1 MTNGLKFG
9 LGAIALSVLLAS
21 WSGFRLYQELNK
33 RKSED
38 PLVWEADITVLEKT
52 AQTPSLTENAVV
64 FVGSS
69 SIRFWDTLRE
79 DMSPIAVI
87 QQGFGGAKLNDLVHY
102 ADRLVNVYKPN
113 AVVVFAGSNDLTP
126 GDTKPPK
133 QLLASYQE
141 FVARVRAE
149 DPKLLIYYIA
159 ITPSPRRWE
168 VWHIAQAANALIEEY
183 INKTPGLF
191 YIDTG
196 PALMGD
202 DGKPDKANYKFDNV
216 HLSDQGYRKWT
227 SIIRPHLL
235 KALLQF

>member
-1 MTNGLKFG
+1 MAKGLRYS
-9 LGAIALSVLLAS
+9 LGVIALVILLAS
-21 WSGFRLYQELNK
+21 WSGFRLYQEVNK
-33 RKSED
+33 VKSED
-38 PLVWEADITVLEKT
+38 PLAWEADITALEKT
-52 AQTPSLTENAVV
+52 TQATPLPENSVV

-69 SIRFWDTLRE
+69 SIRFWDTLAK
-79 DMSPIAVI
+79 DMAPITVI
-87 QQGFGGAKLNDLVHY
+87 RQGFGGAKLNDLVHY
-102 ADRLVNVYKPN
+102 AERVVTNYQPS

-126 GDTKPPK
+126 GETKSPE

-149 DPKLLIYYIA
+149 NPGLLIYYIA

-183 INKTPGLF
+183 INNTPRLF

-202 DGKPDKANYKFDNV
+202 DGMLDADNYLFDKVNLSEEGYK
-216 HLSDQGYRKWT
+216 KWT
-227 SIIRPHLL
+227 AIIRPRLL
-235 KALLQF
+235 EGFP